1 MDVDAGLLRALLADQ
16 TVEDIERVE
25 QEMGVDLLFEF
36 HVTELRLVR
45 LAALG
50 TQHGTRD

>member
-1 MDVDAGLLRALLADQ
+1 
-16 TVEDIERVE
+16 
-25 QEMGVDLLFEF
+25 MGVDLLFEF

>member
-25 QEMGVDLLFEF
+25 QEVGVDLLQQLLQLTCCLSFM
-36 HVTELRLVR
+36 
-45 LAALG
+45 
-50 TQHGTRD
+50 